1 VQSKPATSGLDFN
14 HLHPHNPDRDIEGR
28 IRNRLHDRRINVRA
42 FVLATAIL
50 AALAFGH
57 PASAA
62 NTPDPAASSSYKGIW
77 VSTPYPSLGVAA
89 GEPVELDLTVHD
101 SGMPPQRVALSVSK
115 LPDKWTALFLGGGRP
130 IESAFVAPDSSV
142 DVTLRIIP
150 PEGVSS
156 GSYSFNVTATGDDGG
171 DFDLPVSINFGQSV
185 PPHLSLATELPELRG
200 SPTSSFDYDVT
211 LTNESGR
218 QATVRLDAAAPDGF
232 RVAFKEG
239 YGSQELTSIPVKPG
253 EKRQLK
259 VSVEPGQDV
268 QAGAYQV
275 GVQASTDESK
285 AQLALALDITGRP
298 QLSLAGQND
307 RLSTDARA
315 GEEKQ
320 LTLVV
325 ANKGTAPAHDLKFSA
340 DNPTDW
346 KVTFEPESIDE
357 LAAGQTQEV
366 KALVTPSAK
375 AIAGDYMVTL
385 TASGEGASRS
395 SDFRITV
402 ETATIWGV
410 VGIVVIAAS
419 VVVLSLAV
427 MRFGRR

>member
-1 VQSKPATSGLDFN
+1 M
-14 HLHPHNPDRDIEGR
+14 
-28 IRNRLHDRRINVRA
+28 RA
-42 FVLATAIL
+42 PTLATAIL

-57 PASAA
+57 SAFAA
-62 NTPDPAASSSYKGIW
+62 NTPDPASSSSYKGIW
-77 VSTPYPSLGVAA
+77 ISTPYPSLGVAA

-101 SGMPPQRVALSVSK
+101 SGMPPQSVALAASK

-130 IESAFVAPDSSV
+130 VESAFVAPNSSV
-142 DVTLRIIP
+142 DVTLRLIP
-150 PEGVSS
+150 PEGVNS
-156 GSYSFNVTATGDDGG
+156 GSYTFDVTATGDDGG

-218 QATVRLDAAAPDGF
+218 EATVRLDAAAPDGF

-268 QAGAYQV
+268 KAGTYQV
-275 GVQASTDESK
+275 GIQAATDESK
-285 AQLALALDITGRP
+285 AQLALALDVTGRA
-298 QLSLAGQND
+298 QLSLTGQND
-307 RLSTDARA
+307 RLSTDAHA
-315 GEEKQ
+315 GEETQ
-320 LTLVV
+320 VALVV
-325 ANKGTAPAHDLKFSA
+325 ANKGTAPAHGLKFSS

-346 KVTFEPESIDE
+346 KITFQPDGVDE

-375 AIAGDYMVTL
+375 AIAGDYMVTM
-385 TASGEGASRS
+385 TASGEGASKS
-395 SDFRITV
+395 SDFRFTV
-402 ETATIWGV
+402 ETSTIWGV
-410 VGIVVIAAS
+410 VGILVIAAA